1 MFENLNKTYLKFFCC
16 LISNKFKFG
25 NNVNH
30 HRTAVVLRL
39 LDQTEVSSRADRLS
53 ACRAIL
59 YIAQV
64 RRMNNSRAANVF
76 ANKIRKVGGQKV

>member
-1 MFENLNKTYLKFFCC
+1 MTKNKN
-16 LISNKFKFG
+16 IFG
-25 NNVNH
+25 NNVH
-30 HRTAVVLRL
+30 YRTAVVLRL

-64 RRMNNSRAANVF
+64 GKAKDAYLF
-76 ANKIRKVGGQKV
+76 ANYNVHVEQKSQSARDEIV